1 MSVRCPVAGATSLA
15 ALIAL
20 GLSGCSTISDT
31 LAPSKVDYR
40 SAAGTTAPTLQVPPD
55 LSQLSSDPR
64 YQPPVGLSVSA
75 NAIQAAGT
83 AASPAT
89 APAATAAPAAANTP
103 PTLAGSSGD
112 VRIERSGS
120 QRWLVVA
127 RQTPEQLWPVL
138 RTFWQDN
145 GFTLATDTPALGV
158 METDWAENRAK
169 LPDDVVSRTV
179 GKVFDK
185 LRDSG
190 ERDRYRTR
198 VERNGNTTEIY
209 ISHRGAEERGEA
221 LKGDPV
227 RWHSRQNDPNLEAE
241 MLARLMLRLSG
252 QEADGKAD
260 KATVE
265 AATRTVTATATT
277 PARARVLPDRAGA
290 TLQIDDSAERSWR
303 RLGLALDRS
312 GFTVEDR
319 NRSENSYAVRYV
331 DPKLAGKEEPG
342 FFSRMFG
349 AKKEEL
355 VGTRY
360 RLKVTQDK
368 SAASS
373 VVSVLNE
380 QGAPSRDE
388 GAMNIVQLLENEL
401 R

>member
-83 AASPAT
+83 AASPAA
-89 APAATAAPAAANTP
+89 APATTAAPAAANTP

-127 RQTPEQLWPVL
+127 KQTPEQLWPVL

-209 ISHRGAEERGEA
+209 ISHRGAEEKGDD
-221 LKGDPV
+221 LKGDPI
-227 RWHSRQNDPNLEAE
+227 RWRTRQNDPNLEAE
-241 MLARLMLRLSG
+241 MLARLMH
-252 QEADGKAD
+252 K
-260 KATVE
+260 
-265 AATRTVTATATT
+265 
-277 PARARVLPDRAGA
+277 
-290 TLQIDDSAERSWR
+290 
-303 RLGLALDRS
+303 
-312 GFTVEDR
+312 
-319 NRSENSYAVRYV
+319 
-331 DPKLAGKEEPG
+331 
-342 FFSRMFG
+342 
-349 AKKEEL
+349 
-355 VGTRY
+355 
-360 RLKVTQDK
+360 
-368 SAASS
+368 
-373 VVSVLNE
+373 
-380 QGAPSRDE
+380 
-388 GAMNIVQLLENEL
+388 
-401 R
+401 